1 MKNRAESQLK
11 TSSRLSKTKQRFML
25 PLAVTSTILLASC
38 KTAPTTEAFCPV
50 PVYPSKE
57 AVAWYKNAETP
68 YSFDDFMD
76 KYLRQQEAIELNC
89 KD

>member
-1 MKNRAESQLK
+1 
-11 TSSRLSKTKQRFML
+11 
-25 PLAVTSTILLASC
+25 
-38 KTAPTTEAFCPV
+38 
-50 PVYPSKE
+50 VYPSKE